1 MRRLWYIR
9 RGGSV
14 TGPFPLAAIEQDFL
28 LGRFKPQD
36 ELSEDRELWVRVAE
50 QPELAALVSLPHPD
64 APTDELERDWRRER
78 LEALRRWA
86 DQRTG
91 QDRRDAATA
100 PPHPGRR
107 QGERREPRDE
117 LRRPSD
123 ASRAS
128 PSAQPRG
135 AWRLLA
141 AILAIVVLILI
152 AIAYHL
158 GTVVPVPVRLG

>member
-9 RGGSV
+9 REGSV

-50 QPELAALVSLPHPD
+50 QPELVALVGLSHFD
-64 APTDELERDWRRER
+64 APTNESERDWRRER

-91 QDRRDAATA
+91 QDRRDAASA
-100 PPHPGRR
+100 LSPLGRR
-107 QGERREPRDE
+107 RAERREPRDE
-117 LRRPSD
+117 LRRPSN

-128 PSAQPRG
+128 PSDQPRG

-141 AILAIVVLILI
+141 AILVIVVLILI